1 MKLSK
6 TISLT
11 LLSLTL
17 GSYLHAQDIQSLAG
31 TWQFSL
37 DPADQGMKE
46 NWQDRS
52 FDKTIALPGT
62 TDEAQYGEKTSG
74 SDFGI
79 LTRAY
84 KYYGPAWYSR
94 EIEIPS
100 EWNGKRIRMEL
111 ERVLWES
118 RVFVDGKEVS
128 VQDALSTPHYHDLG
142 YLSPGKHRLT
152 IRINNDLI
160 YNIGDKGHVYT
171 EYTQSIWNG
180 AVGRL
185 QLKAIEPVHF
195 SNPQVFT
202 KVSPCSLQLM
212 DTLMNTSPKKVD
224 AHITWQLTERGSGT
238 VVFTETTEQPL
249 QKGANV
255 LNFKASMPQ
264 GIKLWNDVTPHLY
277 QLKVT
282 IRDKK
287 KYTIPV
293 KLSSVSGK

>member
-17 GSYLHAQDIQSLAG
+17 GCYLHAQDIQSLAG

-37 DPADQGMKE
+37 GPADQGMKE

-142 YLSPGKHRLT
+142 YLSPGKHRL
-152 IRINNDLI
+152 
-160 YNIGDKGHVYT
+160 
-171 EYTQSIWNG
+171 SIM
-180 AVGRL
+180 
-185 QLKAIEPVHF
+185 I
-195 SNPQVFT
+195 
-202 KVSPCSLQLM
+202 
-212 DTLMNTSPKKVD
+212 
-224 AHITWQLTERGSGT
+224 
-238 VVFTETTEQPL
+238 
-249 QKGANV
+249 
-255 LNFKASMPQ
+255 
-264 GIKLWNDVTPHLY
+264 
-277 QLKVT
+277 
-282 IRDKK
+282 
-287 KYTIPV
+287 
-293 KLSSVSGK
+293 